1 MPLVQHTQWASL
13 GLPLQWVWGEG
24 SGCLNDQV
32 PVSCGGRVGVR
43 CRKPGCR
50 LLLGSL
56 SHPIATS
63 HPQKDI
69 SGVLS
74 NLANPGSASRADCP
88 SSPASTLP
96 GRKQRHA
103 PRGAKTNRL
112 ASDFESRTPHLLQK
126 RLVMSLSNL
135 QGMLSAA
142 SKCLHLYFIV
152 ALNPGLYES
161 HGRSRGSQ
169 QIYNNNDTLPKD
181 TVYEGLLCISS

>member
-1 MPLVQHTQWASL
+1 MAV
-13 GLPLQWVWGEG
+13 GGGEC
-24 SGCLNDQV
+24 CLNDQA
-32 PVSCGGRVGVR
+32 PVSCGGRVGLR

-56 SHPIATS
+56 SHPIAAS

-74 NLANPGSASRADCP
+74 NLANPGSASRADCS

-112 ASDFESRTPHLLQK
+112 ASDFESRPPHLLQK

-142 SKCLHLYFIV
+142 SKCLHLYFTV
-152 ALNPGLYES
+152 ALNPGLCDSVEDQGGVS
-161 HGRSRGSQ
+161 RS
-169 QIYNNNDTLPKD
+169 ITIITLGQSRTQFTKD
-181 TVYEGLLCISS
+181 FYVYHHRNMYTTY

>member
-1 MPLVQHTQWASL
+1 M
-13 GLPLQWVWGEG
+13 GLPLHWVWGEG

-32 PVSCGGRVGVR
+32 PVSCRGPGWGDGVGV
-43 CRKPGCR
+43 R

-56 SHPIATS
+56 SYPIAAS

-74 NLANPGSASRADCP
+74 DLANPRSASRADCP
-88 SSPASTLP
+88 TSPASALP

-112 ASDFESRTPHLLQK
+112 ASDFESWTPHLLQK
-126 RLVMSLSNL
+126 CLVMSLSNL

-142 SKCLHLYFIV
+142 FKCLHLYFIV
-152 ALNPGLYES
+152 ALNTGLYKS

-169 QIYNNNDTLPKD
+169 QIYNNNNTLPK
-181 TVYEGLLCISS
+181 